1 MQLSLVIPCYREEAA
16 LAALADGVAELPGD
30 EIVFVDD
37 GSDDGTP
44 AALERLA
51 RAHPRVRVMT
61 HATNRGVG
69 AAMRTGLEAARGDVV
84 VVYDADATY
93 PRADIPRLVGALGS
107 EVDVVTATP
116 FSADGGLEDVP
127 FFRRVLSR
135 AAVLAY
141 RLVLGRR
148 ARGITVFTCAFRAYR
163 REVLASL
170 VFESDGFPAAAEIL
184 GRLILRGARVEEI
197 ASTLSVR
204 TAGVSKMRVGR
215 AAWGH
220 LGVLRRLLWSRMT
233 GK

>member
-16 LAALADGVAELPGD
+16 LAALAEWVGELPGD
-30 EIVFVDD
+30 EIIFVDD
-37 GSDDGTP
+37 GSDDDTP

-51 RAHPRVRVMT
+51 NAHPRVRVVT
-61 HATNRGVG
+61 HAVNQGVG
-69 AAMRTGLEAARGDVV
+69 AAMRTGLGAAQGDVV

-93 PRADIPRLVGALGS
+93 PRDDIARLVAGLGS
-107 EVDVVTATP
+107 DIDVVTATP
-116 FSADGGLEDVP
+116 FSAEGGLDDVP
-127 FFRRVLSR
+127 FFRRLLSR

-163 REVLASL
+163 RDVLASL
-170 VFESDGFPAAAEIL
+170 VFDSDGFPAAAEIL
-184 GRLILRGARVEEI
+184 GRLVLRGARVEEI

-204 TAGVSKMRVGR
+204 TEGVSKMRVGR